1 MKNKI
6 IKIVSDQLN
15 IDLMATANHRKRNY
29 VYARAIYY
37 KITRDLTVESL
48 ADIGKPLNKNH
59 ATVVHALNVVFSN
72 IEMYEPDML
81 SVYNACK
88 EIALDEIRKSKKH
101 ELSSTRKSI
110 SEVINLNKILRAELE
125 QSNAEISR
133 LKMITSALDPT
144 ISNLIGRV
152 TENNREL
159 FIERLDAMTKMLPK

>member
-1 MKNKI
+1 MKDKI

-48 ADIGKPLNKNH
+48 ASIGEPLGKNH

-72 IEMYEPDML
+72 IETYEPDMFK
-81 SVYNACK
+81 VYNACK
-88 EIALDEIRKSKKH
+88 GVVLEEISLSKNN
-101 ELSSTRKSI
+101 EYVSTRKSI
-110 SEVINLNKILRAELE
+110 SELTNVNKILRAELE

-133 LKMITSALDPT
+133 LKAALDPT

-152 TENNREL
+152 TDNNREL